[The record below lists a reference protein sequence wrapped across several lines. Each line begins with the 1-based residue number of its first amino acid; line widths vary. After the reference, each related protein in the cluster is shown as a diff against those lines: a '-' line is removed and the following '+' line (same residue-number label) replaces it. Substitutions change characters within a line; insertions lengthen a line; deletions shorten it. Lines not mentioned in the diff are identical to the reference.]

1 MISNLKFKRS
11 MHSYASQLDR
21 AVYGSF
27 EDQIQIFLT
36 LIFPPLNY
44 DQHNIQTHEAYLLLD
59 QRIPTKLQRVRDLKS
74 LVFKVAYRSFST
86 LQRRRLF
93 NVK

>member
-1 MISNLKFKRS
+1 MISNLKFKRF

-27 EDQIQIFLT
+27 EDQTKF
-36 LIFPPLNY
+36 FPPLNC
-44 DQHNIQTHEAYLLLD
+44 DQHNMQRHEAYLLKD
-59 QRIPTKLQRVRDLKS
+59 QRIPTKLQWVRDLKS
-74 LVFKVAYRSFST
+74 LIFKVAYRSFST
-86 LQRRRLF
+86 LQRRLY

>member
-21 AVYGSF
+21 VVYGSF

-36 LIFPPLNY
+36 LIIPPLNY
-44 DQHNIQTHEAYLLLD
+44 DQHNIQIHEAYLLLD

-86 LQRRRLF
+86 LQRRLF